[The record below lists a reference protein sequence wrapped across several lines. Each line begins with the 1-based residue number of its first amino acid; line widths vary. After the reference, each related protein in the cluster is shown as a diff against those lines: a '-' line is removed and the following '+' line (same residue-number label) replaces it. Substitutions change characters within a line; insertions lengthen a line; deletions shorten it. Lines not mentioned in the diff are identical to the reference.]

1 MSLTGAVVIRAS
13 GHQQTG
19 EPPYSIF
26 FTEGSGCATGKY
38 VCERLLTWIPPHAV
52 SNAILDVALA
62 EEEPPIVVNL
72 IHPRPIAWGGQLCG
86 LLRTP
91 QPSIRSLVPFFL
103 WLEKFES
110 SAKDARVKNIKR
122 IPAIKLLDFMR
133 SVTRSDITIRAS
145 SEMLSEA
152 GTLLHSPRMW
162 LSASVRQ
169 SRSWSRYRRQMQ
181 YSGWTIGRRWG
192 YSDE

>member
-1 MSLTGAVVIRAS
+1 MR
-13 GHQQTG
+13 
-19 EPPYSIF
+19 P
-26 FTEGSGCATGKY
+26 
-38 VCERLLTWIPPHAV
+38 
-52 SNAILDVALA
+52 VARV
-62 EEEPPIVVNL
+62 P
-72 IHPRPIAWGGQLCG
+72 
-86 LLRTP
+86 
-91 QPSIRSLVPFFL
+91 LVPFLL

-110 SAKDARVKNIKR
+110 SAKDAREKNTKR

-145 SEMLSEA
+145 SEMLSEV

-162 LSASVRQ
+162 LSTSVRH
-169 SRSWSRYRRQMQ
+169 SRSWSRCRRQMQ